1 MKCSDNQGK
10 PMIEHSMKSEEIVIF
25 SFLCDYPFSFTKK
38 KKDQHFNR
46 KKTRENHLSEGK

>member
-1 MKCSDNQGK
+1 
-10 PMIEHSMKSEEIVIF
+10 MIEHSMKSEEIVIF

>member
-1 MKCSDNQGK
+1 VKY
-10 PMIEHSMKSEEIVIF
+10 ETVVTFIVLLDY
-25 SFLCDYPFSFTKK
+25 FLVAK